1 MHPFLLVGFM
11 TMTTE
16 QDTIASV
23 SENQHIL
30 KKGQNWNKSFFLYFL
45 NSWYSSLVAWLT
57 GQSKEQKEGMKK
69 KK

>member
-1 MHPFLLVGFM
+1 MEVTLKRHPEKGTKL
-11 TMTTE
+11 E
-16 QDTIASV
+16 Q
-23 SENQHIL
+23 
-30 KKGQNWNKSFFLYFL
+30 KFFLYFL